1 MIFSHYMIVLF
12 QVLTVFSDIYE
23 HVNNLVGIFDEIKKM
38 KSVLQACPEL
48 YQTCKMESFATTVN
62 Y

>member
-12 QVLTVFSDIYE
+12 QVLAVFSDIYE
-23 HVNNLVGIFDEIKKM
+23 HVNNLVGIFVEIKKM
-38 KSVLQACPEL
+38 ISVLEACPEL
-48 YQTCKMESFATTVN
+48 YQTCKVESFATTVN

>member
-1 MIFSHYMIVLF
+1 MIVLF

-38 KSVLQACPEL
+38 ISVLQACPEL